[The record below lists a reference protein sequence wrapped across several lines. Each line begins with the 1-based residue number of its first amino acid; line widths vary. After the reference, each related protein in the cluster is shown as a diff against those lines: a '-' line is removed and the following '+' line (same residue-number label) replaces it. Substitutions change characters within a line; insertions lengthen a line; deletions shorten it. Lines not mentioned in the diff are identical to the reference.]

1 VLTRARP
8 AARAPSRQRWSH
20 LALESHL
27 ALAALR
33 PLQHALR
40 PASGTVGSN
49 SVAFSGWPT
58 QPAWGRA
65 QYEAKDA
72 EHYSSAE
79 PADIA
84 PEQLLRDV
92 PLERVQQCP
101 PVLLHAWEG
110 LGRDVATCR
119 PANRHGA
126 LCAVCSH
133 RSASAKKGRSVP
145 RESSE
150 KPIGRGNVRWSTRV
164 AYEGCY
170 RNEGRW
176 ENARGRHSSLVR
188 GTAGYCGVLRGTE
201 GYCGGTAGVLRGTA
215 RTTAGWSRISASRS
229 SGPARAACHKQKTL

>member
-1 VLTRARP
+1 MLTQASPISTRSHPPALVP
-8 AARAPSRQRWSH
+8 LSVGIPLSLGCPQATAARAPTRQAAPWAATPSPSAAGRPNRRGGVPKTRQRMRSTTRVP
-20 LALESHL
+20 SP
-27 ALAALR
+27 R
-33 PLQHALR
+33 ID
-40 PASGTVGSN
+40 T
-49 SVAFSGWPT
+49 
-58 QPAWGRA
+58 
-65 QYEAKDA
+65 
-72 EHYSSAE
+72 
-79 PADIA
+79 A

-92 PLERVQQCP
+92 PLERVQKCP

-176 ENARGRHSSLVR
+176 GVARGRHSSLVR
-188 GTAGYCGVLRGTE
+188 GTAGYCGVLRGT
-201 GYCGGTAGVLRGTA
+201 AGVLRVLRGY
-215 RTTAGWSRISASRS
+215 
-229 SGPARAACHKQKTL
+229 